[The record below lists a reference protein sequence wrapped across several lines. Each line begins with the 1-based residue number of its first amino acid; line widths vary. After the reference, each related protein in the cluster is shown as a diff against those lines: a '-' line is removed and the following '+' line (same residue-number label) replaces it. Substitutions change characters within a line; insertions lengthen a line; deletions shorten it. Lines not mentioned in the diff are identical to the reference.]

1 MSIML
6 YTIFY
11 KENNDQKVGPYPSP
25 PVKNIKQKNFGV
37 ENEILI

>member
-1 MSIML
+1 MSIIV

-11 KENNDQKVGPYPSP
+11 KENNDQKVGPHPSP
-25 PVKNIKQKNFGV
+25 TVNNIKQKNFGV